1 MRSEKRPADN
11 EGMTGTALCAPGLK
25 DGSVPMSSAVEKAVE
40 ALELLPEEMREPAAA
55 YLLSQARKF
64 RALKDA
70 IDEGMADVEA
80 GRVVPWDLEDFL
92 KQAREQAQR

>member
-1 MRSEKRPADN
+1 
-11 EGMTGTALCAPGLK
+11 
-25 DGSVPMSSAVEKAVE
+25 MSSASEKVIE

-55 YLLSQARKF
+55 YMLSQAKKF

-92 KQAREQAQR
+92 KQVRAQAQQ

>member
-1 MRSEKRPADN
+1 
-11 EGMTGTALCAPGLK
+11 
-25 DGSVPMSSAVEKAVE
+25 MSSASEKVAE

-55 YLLSQARKF
+55 YMLSQAKKF

-80 GRVVPWDLEDFL
+80 GHVVPWDLEDFL
-92 KQAREQAQR
+92 KQARAQAQQ

>member
-1 MRSEKRPADN
+1 
-11 EGMTGTALCAPGLK
+11 
-25 DGSVPMSSAVEKAVE
+25 MSSAAEKVVE
-40 ALELLPEEMREPAAA
+40 ALDLLPEEMREPAAE

-80 GRVVPWDLEDFL
+80 GRVVPWDLADFL
-92 KQAREQAQR
+92 RRARQT

>member
-1 MRSEKRPADN
+1 MAVYS
-11 EGMTGTALCAPGLK
+11 GAPCYTML
-25 DGSVPMSSAVEKAVE
+25 MSSAVEKAAE
-40 ALELLPEEMREPAAA
+40 ALELLPEDMQEQAAD

-80 GRVVPWDLEDFL
+80 GRVVPWDLEEFL
-92 KQAREQAQR
+92 KQARSRTRR

>member
-1 MRSEKRPADN
+1 
-11 EGMTGTALCAPGLK
+11 
-25 DGSVPMSSAVEKAVE
+25 MSSAIEKAVE
-40 ALELLPEEMREPAAA
+40 ALELLPEDMQESAAD

-80 GRVVPWDLEDFL
+80 ERLVPWDLDEFL
-92 KQAREQAQR
+92 NSTRAKR

>member
-1 MRSEKRPADN
+1 
-11 EGMTGTALCAPGLK
+11 
-25 DGSVPMSSAVEKAVE
+25 MSSAADKAVQ
-40 ALELLPEEMREPAAA
+40 AIELLPEDMRELAAD

-80 GRVVPWDLEDFL
+80 GRVKPWNLQDFL
-92 KQAREQAQR
+92 ELARAQTKR